1 MVILRVTDPGVFL
14 FTELFSAQKKCRK
27 NIRGLCDEC
36 LHCSCF
42 FLLGGHSSGQIIA
55 TSHNLGP
62 QKVAEEGKPPSFREI
77 HVGEILLLLFGQIVC
92 LLRHHEFF

>member
-1 MVILRVTDPGVFL
+1 MSRIPEFFCSQSFFFGHGN
-14 FTELFSAQKKCRK
+14 AGKH
-27 NIRGLCDEC
+27 IRGLCDEC

-62 QKVAEEGKPPSFREI
+62 QNVAEEGKPPSFGEI
-77 HVGEILLLLFGQIVC
+77 HVGEILLFGQIVC
-92 LLRHHEFF
+92 LLRHHEFFKGI